1 MDRRTKMARGTPQD
15 TRRQDSLK
23 ALMRIIGRVV
33 KGSIDD
39 YLANGK
45 DQRLR
50 QTYSKTRPG
59 LIKRSLQ
66 YRNVMNSIE
75 DDRTATLVQGESG
88 VLISLAF
95 SLGVIQ
101 GTKTMSRHLMEQ
113 IHKLMK
119 ENTSNARRV
128 ALNNKSPIL
137 NQKKKITIEAA
148 RSYLND
154 HQNENTLTPHA
165 LMVQIRAD
173 VEKQCKLN
181 NIPAPGA
188 TSISTYL
195 KEAKLLTS
203 HV

>member
-1 MDRRTKMARGTPQD
+1 
-15 TRRQDSLK
+15 
-23 ALMRIIGRVV
+23 MRIIGRFV

-39 YLANGK
+39 YLDSGK
-45 DQRLR
+45 DARLM
-50 QTYSKTRPG
+50 QIYSKKRPG

-75 DDRTATLVQGESG
+75 DDRTATLVQDESS

-113 IHKLMK
+113 IHELMK
-119 ENTSNARRV
+119 ENTSKARRV
-128 ALNNKSPIL
+128 VAVNNKSPIL
-137 NQKKKITIEAA
+137 NQKKKITIDAA
-148 RSYLND
+148 RSYMAD
-154 HQNENTLTPHA
+154 HPNEKISTVHA
-165 LMVQIRAD
+165 LMVQIRSD
-173 VEKQCKLN
+173 VEKQCKSN

-195 KEAKLLTS
+195 KKTELLLLMS
-203 HV
+203 EQRCHRSVLS